1 MASLKKEMITISISD
16 LILVFAT
23 LKLSNEKVTVNLKKE
38 SFVIEKRNLKR
49 TYKILFGED
58 IR

>member
-16 LILVFAT
+16 LILVFGT

-49 TYKILFGED
+49 TYKISFGED